1 MPEKKTLKEKAKKEL
16 LSSELIT
23 LFLIGFVMGTFFH
36 IFGKP
41 IDAESALTF
50 LNAIAEISATIL
62 SIFSAAALFLIE
74 RSPAAIRKVMSK
86 GDFVAGFIL
95 FTLAILHSLASI
107 LTIEKDTP
115 VDLRTF
121 NGDILIFLPL
131 MWMTSAI
138 IVVGFFV
145 WKLTLKEPKK
155 SP

>member
-1 MPEKKTLKEKAKKEL
+1 MPEKKTLRQKAKKEL

-23 LFLIGFVMGTFFH
+23 LFLTGFIIGTIFH

-41 IDAESALTF
+41 VDAASALSF
-50 LNAIAEISATIL
+50 LGAIAEISATIL
-62 SIFSAAALFLIE
+62 SIFSAAALFLME
-74 RSPAAIRKVMSK
+74 RSPGATRKVMSK
-86 GDFVAGFIL
+86 GDFIAGFIL

-138 IVVGFFV
+138 IIVGFFI